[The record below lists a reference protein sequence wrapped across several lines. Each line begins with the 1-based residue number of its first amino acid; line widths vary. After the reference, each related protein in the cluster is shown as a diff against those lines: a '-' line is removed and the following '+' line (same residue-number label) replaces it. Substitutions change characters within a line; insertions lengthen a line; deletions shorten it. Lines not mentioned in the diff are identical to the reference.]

1 VAISNPNFHP
11 LHISI
16 LDKINRREIGAEG
29 EDIAEKYLL
38 SHGFLIITKNWG
50 VKIGEIDII
59 AKSPDGDL
67 VFVEVKYVKTRVYGN
82 AAWKIGRTKLA
93 QIKRVAQWFISEHQL
108 EGETIRVDA
117 IAITGSK
124 IEYYKNC
131 I

>member
-1 VAISNPNFHP
+1 
-11 LHISI
+11 

-29 EDIAEKYLL
+29 EEIAEKYLL
-38 SHGFLIITKNWG
+38 THGFTILTRNWG

-59 AKSPDGDL
+59 ARSPEGDL
-67 VFVEVKYVKTRVYGN
+67 VFVEVKFVKTTLYGD
-82 AAWKIGRTKLA
+82 AAWKIGKTKLA
-93 QIKRVAQWFISEHQL
+93 QIRRVAELFINEHQL
-108 EGETIRVDA
+108 ENETIRIDA